1 MKENYKNYYMNYCSH
16 SWEEKIL
23 RVKNDYKATLYCC
36 YMCGAKRFKT
46 EVATHQDF
54 KKKNELELYHKI
66 FGSAM
71 KKHSPKKLK
80 SKKKETSLNMNI

>member
-1 MKENYKNYYMNYCSH
+1 
-16 SWEEKIL
+16 
-23 RVKNDYKATLYCC
+23 
-36 YMCGAKRFKT
+36 MCGAKRFKT